1 MATATKSSKAAAD
14 SKTNDVTL
22 SSVYAKV
29 ASKKSIDTTR
39 AAKLVRSRMR
49 SNFDKVVEL
58 SPNVAK
64 AKQSANDGN
73 RWPTHVTRELHDFL
87 TA

>member
-1 MATATKSSKAAAD
+1 MATATKGSKAAAD
-14 SKTNDVTL
+14 SDVML
-22 SSVYAKV
+22 SSIYAKV
-29 ASKKSIDTTR
+29 ASKKNIDTTR

-58 SPNVAK
+58 SPNIK
-64 AKQSANDGN
+64 QAKQNANDGN